1 MNKNELVSI
10 IIPVYNAEKY
20 IFNCLESV
28 LNQTYNN
35 IEVIIIDDQSMDKSL
50 EICKELQKRILELR
64 YICNRIVV

>member
-50 EICKELQKRILELR
+50 EICKELLELR